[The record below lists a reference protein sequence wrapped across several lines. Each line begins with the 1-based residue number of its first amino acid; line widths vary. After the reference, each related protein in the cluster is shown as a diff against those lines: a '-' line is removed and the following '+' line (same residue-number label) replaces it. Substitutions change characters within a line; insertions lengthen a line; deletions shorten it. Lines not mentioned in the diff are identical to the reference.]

1 MKKLILA
8 AIIALTAAAC
18 TKEDTTVTNN
28 SNVTAVEFNISLA
41 DRASRAF
48 AKAESVD
55 CLRYN
60 IFLAGEESA
69 ILSGSEQIDTDGEFH
84 FSLNLAKG
92 VEYDIIFWAQDA
104 SCTAY
109 TLTGKS
115 VTIDYTAISANDDAA
130 DAFFGSAS
138 SFNPSEDSST
148 FTLKRPFAQLNA
160 ATKDYQAIAD
170 LGAVSMTSTVSL
182 KAHNKFNIATGDVF
196 GDKVD
201 VAFTATAIP
210 AETFHIS
217 GYKYLL
223 MNYILAPKAA
233 STLTNTTFT
242 FIGKRADNSTINI
255 PSQTYTSIPL
265 QQNCRTNIL
274 GSLLTNP
281 TDFTVKLDSNFSS
294 TEHEREVVPANQF
307 WYTTTSGSL
316 PFDQFDLFDKEFVS
330 QSYNTEKGR
339 WEATFNG
346 AITEVYGLSDFD
358 IDPTEL
364 ALRSSITSIQLP
376 EGVQTIGSGAFALT
390 SISEITIPQSVT
402 SIGDAAISGCS
413 QLRAVYGKY
422 ASADNRCLVDGGKLI
437 SPAFAGLTEY
447 TLPDEVTTIGMI
459 SFAFY
464 AQSATKITIPDS
476 VLYIYPM
483 AFFNSLS
490 LQEVVIGSGI
500 TALEADTFSLSQALT
515 TVTINGSLLY
525 SGSDILGTFK
535 HAFDNCP
542 SLTTFNGPQASQDH
556 TCLIINKELA
566 EIALATISG
575 EYAIQAG
582 IESVADKTFS
592 YSKNITKITFG
603 NDVKHIGSEVFFGS
617 EGLKEVVIGDNV
629 EVIENSAFDECNS
642 IETVTIG
649 PKVKRI
655 GQHAFFAN
663 TGNSHYTP
671 IKRVNISDLS
681 AWCNIEF
688 VNIDSNPLYE
698 GYATL
703 YLNGSKIEGA
713 MTIPSDV
720 TALKDYAFY
729 NYDAITS
736 VAIPDS
742 VTSIG
747 QCVFTL
753 CSNLESFS
761 GKFVPASD
769 NRAVIYNDTLVAFAG
784 KNITQYTTP
793 AVPTIQ
799 QYVFSGCALT
809 EVTLHD
815 SVITLENNAFD
826 SCPNLAKV
834 TLSKNLATIGNFAF
848 FNSNNLHDLYC
859 RNSTPATLGSTIFGS
874 VPDIWVPTGSLDDYK
889 TAWSAYHNQVT
900 HNIQEYTVVY

>member
-18 TKEDTTVTNN
+18 TKEDTTVVDN

-41 DRASRAF
+41 ARASRAF

-55 CLRYN
+55 CLHYN

-201 VAFTATAIP
+201 VAFTATTIP
-210 AETFHIS
+210 TEQFHIS
-217 GYKYLL
+217 GYKYLS
-223 MNYILAPKAA
+223 MNYLLAPK
-233 STLTNTTFT
+233 STPTLTNTTFT
-242 FIGKRADNSTINI
+242 LVAKWGDSSTTTI
-255 PSQTYTSIPL
+255 PNTSYASVPL

-307 WYTTTSGSL
+307 WYTTTSGAL

-447 TLPDEVTTIGMI
+447 TLPDEVTTIGML

-490 LQEVVIGSGI
+490 LQEIVIGLGI
-500 TALEADTFSLSQALT
+500 TAIYSQ
-515 TVTINGSLLY
+515 
-525 SGSDILGTFK
+525 
-535 HAFDNCP
+535 
-542 SLTTFNGPQASQDH
+542 
-556 TCLIINKELA
+556 
-566 EIALATISG
+566 
-575 EYAIQAG
+575 
-582 IESVADKTFS
+582 ES
-592 YSKNITKITFG
+592 
-603 NDVKHIGSEVFFGS
+603 
-617 EGLKEVVIGDNV
+617 
-629 EVIENSAFDECNS
+629 
-642 IETVTIG
+642 
-649 PKVKRI
+649 
-655 GQHAFFAN
+655 
-663 TGNSHYTP
+663 
-671 IKRVNISDLS
+671 
-681 AWCNIEF
+681 
-688 VNIDSNPLYE
+688 
-698 GYATL
+698 
-703 YLNGSKIEGA
+703 
-713 MTIPSDV
+713 
-720 TALKDYAFY
+720 
-729 NYDAITS
+729 
-736 VAIPDS
+736 
-742 VTSIG
+742 
-747 QCVFTL
+747 
-753 CSNLESFS
+753 
-761 GKFVPASD
+761 
-769 NRAVIYNDTLVAFAG
+769 
-784 KNITQYTTP
+784 
-793 AVPTIQ
+793 
-799 QYVFSGCALT
+799 
-809 EVTLHD
+809 
-815 SVITLENNAFD
+815 
-826 SCPNLAKV
+826 
-834 TLSKNLATIGNFAF
+834 
-848 FNSNNLHDLYC
+848 
-859 RNSTPATLGSTIFGS
+859 
-874 VPDIWVPTGSLDDYK
+874 
-889 TAWSAYHNQVT
+889 
-900 HNIQEYTVVY
+900 

>member
-1 MKKLILA
+1 MKKFILA
-8 AIIALTAAAC
+8 TFVAIATLAC
-18 TKEDTTVTNN
+18 SKENISEIDKGDIT
-28 SNVTAVEFNISLA
+28 SVEFNVALA
-41 DRASRAF
+41 DVASRAF
-48 AKAESVD
+48 AKGESVD
-55 CLRYN
+55 CLYYN
-60 IFLAGEESA
+60 IYPAGEDNVV
-69 ILSGSEQIDTDGEFH
+69 ISGSQAIGTDKKFH
-84 FSLNLAKG
+84 FALDLINGAQYEI
-92 VEYDIIFWAQDA
+92 VFWAQDA
-104 SCTAY
+104 DCTAY
-109 TLTGKS
+109 ALSGK
-115 VTIDYTAISANDDAA
+115 TITVDYTKVAANTDAA
-130 DAFFGSAS
+130 DAFYGSATD
-138 SFNPSEDSST
+138 FNPSVDEAN
-148 FTLKRPFAQLNA
+148 FTLSRPFAQLNA
-160 ATKDYQAIAD
+160 ATNDYQSMTNI
-170 LGAVSMTSTVSL
+170 GIVSMTSTVAL

-201 VAFTATAIP
+201 VAFTATTIP
-210 AETFHIS
+210 TEQFHIS
-217 GYKYLL
+217 GYKYLS
-223 MNYILAPKAA
+223 MNYLLAPK
-233 STLTNTTFT
+233 STPTLTNTTFT
-242 FIGKRADNSTINI
+242 LVAKWGDNSTTTI
-255 PSQTYTSIPL
+255 PNTSYASVPL

-339 WEATFNG
+339 WEATFDG

-422 ASADNRCLVDGGKLI
+422 ASEDNRCLVDGGKLI

-447 TLPDEVTTIGMI
+447 TLPDEVTTIGML

-515 TVTINGSLLY
+515 TVTINGSLNY

-642 IETVTIG
+642 IEIVTIG
-649 PKVKRI
+649 RSVKRI

-663 TGNSHYTP
+663 TGNSQYTP

-713 MTIPSDV
+713 MAVPSDV

-784 KNITQYTTP
+784 KNVTQYTTP

-815 SVITLENNAFD
+815 SVTTLENNAFD

-848 FNSNNLHDLYC
+848 FNSNNLYDLYC
-859 RNSTPATLGSTIFGS
+859 RNSTPATLGSTIFGR